1 MSSPA
6 TSILGVLGGCMGC
19 MVFVEKIAKAE
30 PTSMNLMTFSTFLF
44 IATQGLF
51 FTSKFFSVPN
61 KIPLRGYIPTV
72 ITFFT
77 VNVIN
82 NQALNFHVPVPLH
95 IIFRS
100 GSLLANLMLSVILLK
115 KKYSL
120 RKYLSVFAITIGI
133 VICTLATSDLEKH
146 SGLSYEEAAKHYQ
159 EWMIGIGMLI
169 FALLAS
175 AYLAIC
181 QQRMYETYGKYPEEA
196 MFVIHAVSLP
206 LFSLMG
212 SDIMAAARKF
222 SRSAPFEL
230 LGLTLPIPSLWMN
243 LLLSCILQYYC
254 IRFVYRLNS
263 EVEALTVTLVVTLRK
278 FLSLVVSIWWFQ
290 NPFTGQHWIGA
301 FLVFAG
307 TLAFADIWS
316 KKELEKKK
324 V

>member
-1 MSSPA
+1 MPSPVA
-6 TSILGVLGGCMGC
+6 SILGVLGGCMGC
-19 MVFVEKIAKAE
+19 MVFVEKIAKTE

-100 GSLLANLMLSVILLK
+100 GSLLANLLLSVILLK

-146 SGLSYEEAAKHYQ
+146 SGLNYEEAVKHYR

-181 QQRMYETYGKYPEEA
+181 QQRMYETYGKHPEEA
-196 MFVIHAVSLP
+196 MFVIVSLLYTYHLI
-206 LFSLMG
+206 LFHNVSC
-212 SDIMAAARKF
+212 
-222 SRSAPFEL
+222 
-230 LGLTLPIPSLWMN
+230 
-243 LLLSCILQYYC
+243 LLLSTYIL
-254 IRFVYRLNS
+254 
-263 EVEALTVTLVVTLRK
+263 
-278 FLSLVVSIWWFQ
+278 
-290 NPFTGQHWIGA
+290 GQHWIGA
-301 FLVFAG
+301 LLVFAG
-307 TLAFADIWS
+307 TLAFADIWG
-316 KKELEKKK
+316 KKEIEKKK
-324 V
+324 I